1 LTRTGHS
8 FDSGNFA
15 VVAKRLELPARRRDD
30 LDLRL
35 RRPHRRRE
43 ADLPLDLLTQL
54 AARRNPDATAPGVGS
69 VRSIRRVPPPM
80 KTSSRS
86 DSSASRPSFR
96 RTSSPATSI
105 SRASSRAT
113 ARLGRNSAA
122 SFGRPS

>member
-54 AARRNPDATAPGVGS
+54 AARRNRTRPRQASGS

-96 RTSSPATSI
+96 RTEL
-105 SRASSRAT
+105 
-113 ARLGRNSAA
+113 ARDVDLARELARDGAARTEVGA